1 MPTYSAMVSDA
12 VLNIRS
18 FSKGASRQAIA
29 KYVKDKFDCEST
41 SALRVALKKLV
52 EQGVLKQ
59 DGARFKLE
67 KQQRAALRAPK
78 QTRKKKKASPKKKK
92 ATKKTTAKKST
103 KKSVSAKKSTK
114 KAVAKKASTKKST
127 TKKAST
133 KKAVAK
139 KSSTKKS
146 TAKKASTKK
155 AVAKKASTKKSTA
168 KKAATKKTKV
178 APISGRAKRAG
189 AGLKRQNTVHVYEGH
204 PETEPTEAEKAA
216 AVPKKRKK
224 PTKKASTKKAT
235 AKKAASKKS
244 AKKKSTAKKA
254 PKKATN
260 KGSKKTAKKSSTKK
274 KAAPKRKA
282 ASAKQ
287 PAAKRSK
294 AAVAEAKE
302 SPPSLARQ
310 ASSFTPIGAID
321 GELHVAADGTVYEAN
336 LAQID
341 LSVNMDKFYK
351 IQVLEANDG
360 SYYCCQAWGRT
371 GTAGQTSV
379 SQCDSAEAAIGIF
392 EKKFKDKA
400 GAKFEDRETYI
411 PKPGKYRFKKKD
423 YNYVQKGT
431 VMWQYYVDDH
441 VDGKRTDWY
450 DYFPEA
456 SANVESVYQEWKNNR
471 AWLNVRCVQSGHWSY
486 QVDFNSYSQTNNST
500 KKKRTIRRT
509 VDGKKDQI

>member
-103 KKSVSAKKSTK
+103 KKSVSAKK
-114 KAVAKKASTKKST
+114 
-127 TKKAST
+127 
-133 KKAVAK
+133 
-139 KSSTKKS
+139 
-146 TAKKASTKK
+146 STKK